1 MNYLKTQNRNYLIDN
16 SKGLLIFLVVLGHS
30 LEFIRKDYEVARLL
44 YVFIYEFHMP
54 VFVFISGYL
63 SKNVEKGRRNA
74 VRNFLTPFLLF
85 NIIWNLITLVGPLF
99 LRGEFTELPSE
110 QVFSFFTPGWALWY
124 IFAMFLWKI
133 LLPDLLKFKNI
144 FILSVIAGIFVKLSG
159 EFGSYMALS
168 RTITFAPFFLAGYYS
183 SEEKLKRFRKFTRF
197 NILNKVPSILILII
211 GVLIALIFVNYS
223 NIADE
228 FFWADRSYSNFNI
241 EIFTGILLYIA
252 VYIIGFAFVYV
263 FINLM
268 PENQTFLSKI
278 GKNTLS
284 VYFLHTYFIGSILGL
299 TSLMS
304 SNLGKLLALIVG
316 SLIVTFILSRDGV
329 ARFFNK
335 FLDKFNRLLFIKE

>member
-1 MNYLKTQNRNYLIDN
+1 MKTQNRNYLIDN

-110 QVFSFFTPGWALWY
+110 QAFSFFTPGWALWY

-144 FILSVIAGIFVKLSG
+144 FILSIIAGIFVKLSG

-268 PENQTFLSKI
+268 PVNQTFLSKI

-304 SNLGKLLALIVG
+304 SNSGKLLALIVG

-335 FLDKFNRLLFIKE
+335 FLNKFNRLLFIKE

>member
-99 LRGEFTELPSE
+99 LRGEFTNLPSE
-110 QVFSFFTPGWALWY
+110 QAFSFFTPGWALWY

-144 FILSVIAGIFVKLSG
+144 FILSIIAGIFVKLSG

-304 SNLGKLLALIVG
+304 SNLGKLLALITG
-316 SLIVTFILSRDGV
+316 SLIVTFILSRDCV

>member
-1 MNYLKTQNRNYLIDN
+1 MKTQNRNYLIDN

-110 QVFSFFTPGWALWY
+110 QAFSFFTPGWALWY

-241 EIFTGILLYIA
+241 EIFAGILLYIA

>member
-1 MNYLKTQNRNYLIDN
+1 MKTKNRNYLIDN

-110 QVFSFFTPGWALWY
+110 QAFSFFTPGWALWY

-329 ARFFNK
+329 ARFFNN

>member
-110 QVFSFFTPGWALWY
+110 QAFSFFTPGWALWY

-144 FILSVIAGIFVKLSG
+144 FILSVIAGISVKLSG

>member
-110 QVFSFFTPGWALWY
+110 QAFSFFTPGWALWY

-144 FILSVIAGIFVKLSG
+144 FILSIIAGIFVKLSG

-329 ARFFNK
+329 ARFFNN

>member
-1 MNYLKTQNRNYLIDN
+1 MKTKNRNYLIDN

-110 QVFSFFTPGWALWY
+110 QAFSFFTPGWALWY

-316 SLIVTFILSRDGV
+316 SLIVTFILSRDCV
-329 ARFFNK
+329 ARFFNN

>member
-1 MNYLKTQNRNYLIDN
+1 MKTQSRNYLIDN

-329 ARFFNK
+329 ARFFSK

>member
-1 MNYLKTQNRNYLIDN
+1 MKTQSRNYLIDN

-63 SKNVEKGRRNA
+63 SKNVEKGRKNA

-99 LRGEFTELPSE
+99 LKGEFTELPSK
-110 QVFSFFTPGWALWY
+110 QAFSFFTPGWALWY

-144 FILSVIAGIFVKLSG
+144 FILSIIAGIFVKLSG

-197 NILNKVPSILILII
+197 NILNKLPSIIIVII

-268 PENQTFLSKI
+268 PDKLTFLSKI

-329 ARFFNK
+329 ARFFSK

>member
-1 MNYLKTQNRNYLIDN
+1 MKTQSRNYLIDN

-63 SKNVEKGRRNA
+63 SKNVEKGRINA

-110 QVFSFFTPGWALWY
+110 QAFSFFTPGWALWY

-144 FILSVIAGIFVKLSG
+144 FILSIIAGIFVKLSG

-197 NILNKVPSILILII
+197 NILNKLPSIIIVII

>member
-1 MNYLKTQNRNYLIDN
+1 MKTQTRNYLIDN

-85 NIIWNLITLVGPLF
+85 NIIWNLITLIGPLF

-110 QVFSFFTPGWALWY
+110 QAFSFFTPGWALWY

-197 NILNKVPSILILII
+197 NIINKVPSILILII

-241 EIFTGILLYIA
+241 EIFTGILLYIS

-304 SNLGKLLALIVG
+304 SNYGKLLALIVG

-335 FLDKFNRLLFIKE
+335 FLNKFNRLLFIKE

>member
-1 MNYLKTQNRNYLIDN
+1 MKTQNRNYLIDN

-30 LEFIRKDYEVARLL
+30 LEFIRKDYELARLL

-63 SKNVEKGRRNA
+63 SKNVEKGRKNA

-99 LRGEFTELPSE
+99 LKGEFTALSNE
-110 QVFSFFTPGWALWY
+110 QTFSFFTPGWALWY

-144 FILSVIAGIFVKLSG
+144 FILSIIAGIFVKLSG

-304 SNLGKLLALIVG
+304 SNSGKLLALIVG

>member
-110 QVFSFFTPGWALWY
+110 QAFSFFTPGWALWY

-144 FILSVIAGIFVKLSG
+144 FILSIIAGIFVKLSG

-268 PENQTFLSKI
+268 PVNQTFLSKI

-304 SNLGKLLALIVG
+304 SNSGKLLALIVG

-335 FLDKFNRLLFIKE
+335 FLNKFNRLLFIKE

>member
-1 MNYLKTQNRNYLIDN
+1 MKTQNRNYLIDN

-110 QVFSFFTPGWALWY
+110 QAFSFFTPGWALWY

>member
-1 MNYLKTQNRNYLIDN
+1 MKTQNRNYLIDN

-110 QVFSFFTPGWALWY
+110 QAFSFFTPGWALWY

-144 FILSVIAGIFVKLSG
+144 FILSIIAGIFVKLSG

-316 SLIVTFILSRDGV
+316 SLIVTFILSRDGI

>member
-110 QVFSFFTPGWALWY
+110 QAFSFFTPGWALWY

-316 SLIVTFILSRDGV
+316 SLIVTFILSRDCV
-329 ARFFNK
+329 ARFFNN

>member
-110 QVFSFFTPGWALWY
+110 QAFSFFTPGWALWY

-144 FILSVIAGIFVKLSG
+144 FILSIIAGIFVKLSG

>member
-1 MNYLKTQNRNYLIDN
+1 MKTQNRNYLIDN

-110 QVFSFFTPGWALWY
+110 QAFSFFTPGWALWY

-144 FILSVIAGIFVKLSG
+144 FILSIIAGIFVKLSG

-197 NILNKVPSILILII
+197 NILNKLPSIIIVII

-304 SNLGKLLALIVG
+304 SNYGKLLALIVG

-335 FLDKFNRLLFIKE
+335 FLNKFNRLLFIKE

>member
-1 MNYLKTQNRNYLIDN
+1 MKTQNRNYLIDN

-110 QVFSFFTPGWALWY
+110 QAFSFFTPGWALWY

-329 ARFFNK
+329 DRIFNK

>member
-1 MNYLKTQNRNYLIDN
+1 MKTQNRNYLIDN

-110 QVFSFFTPGWALWY
+110 QAFSFFTPGWALWY

-316 SLIVTFILSRDGV
+316 SLIVTFILSRDCV
-329 ARFFNK
+329 ARFFNN

>member
-1 MNYLKTQNRNYLIDN
+1 
-16 SKGLLIFLVVLGHS
+16 
-30 LEFIRKDYEVARLL
+30 
-44 YVFIYEFHMP
+44 
-54 VFVFISGYL
+54 
-63 SKNVEKGRRNA
+63 
-74 VRNFLTPFLLF
+74 
-85 NIIWNLITLVGPLF
+85 
-99 LRGEFTELPSE
+99 
-110 QVFSFFTPGWALWY
+110 
-124 IFAMFLWKI
+124 
-133 LLPDLLKFKNI
+133 
-144 FILSVIAGIFVKLSG
+144 
-159 EFGSYMALS
+159 MALS

-183 SEEKLKRFRKFTRF
+183 SEENLKRFRKFTRF
-197 NILNKVPSILILII
+197 NIINKVPSILILII

-241 EIFTGILLYIA
+241 EIFTGILLYIS

-304 SNLGKLLALIVG
+304 SNYGKLLALIVG

-335 FLDKFNRLLFIKE
+335 FLNKFNRLLFIKE

>member
-1 MNYLKTQNRNYLIDN
+1 MKTQNRNYLIDN

-99 LRGEFTELPSE
+99 LRGKFTNLPSE
-110 QVFSFFTPGWALWY
+110 QAFSFFTPGWALWY

-144 FILSVIAGIFVKLSG
+144 FILSIIAGIFVKLSG

-329 ARFFNK
+329 ARFFSK

>member
-1 MNYLKTQNRNYLIDN
+1 MKTQDRNYLIDN

-85 NIIWNLITLVGPLF
+85 NIIWNLITLIGPLF

-110 QVFSFFTPGWALWY
+110 QAFSFFTPGWALWY

-304 SNLGKLLALIVG
+304 SNLGKLLALVVG
-316 SLIVTFILSRDGV
+316 SLIVTFILSRDCV
-329 ARFFNK
+329 ARFFNN

>member
-1 MNYLKTQNRNYLIDN
+1 MKTQNRNYLIDN

-99 LRGEFTELPSE
+99 LRGKFTELPSE
-110 QVFSFFTPGWALWY
+110 QAFSFFTPGWALWY

-241 EIFTGILLYIA
+241 KIFTGILLYIA

-304 SNLGKLLALIVG
+304 SNYGKLLALIVG

>member
-1 MNYLKTQNRNYLIDN
+1 MKTQDRNYLIDN

-110 QVFSFFTPGWALWY
+110 QAFSFFTPGWALWY

-144 FILSVIAGIFVKLSG
+144 FILSIIAGIFVKLSG

-241 EIFTGILLYIA
+241 EIFTGILLYIS

-316 SLIVTFILSRDGV
+316 SLIVTFILSRDCV
-329 ARFFNK
+329 ARFFNN

>member
-110 QVFSFFTPGWALWY
+110 QAFSFFTPGWALWY

>member
-110 QVFSFFTPGWALWY
+110 QAFSFFTPGWALWY

-183 SEEKLKRFRKFTRF
+183 SEEKLKRFRKFTIF

>member
-1 MNYLKTQNRNYLIDN
+1 MKTKNRNYLIDN

-110 QVFSFFTPGWALWY
+110 QAFSFFTPGWALWY

-144 FILSVIAGIFVKLSG
+144 FILSIIAGIFVKLSG

-316 SLIVTFILSRDGV
+316 SLIVTFILSRDGI

-335 FLDKFNRLLFIKE
+335 FLNKFNRLLFIKE

>member
-1 MNYLKTQNRNYLIDN
+1 MNYLKTQSRNYLIDN

-110 QVFSFFTPGWALWY
+110 QAFSFFTPGWALWY

-316 SLIVTFILSRDGV
+316 SLIVTFILSRDCV
-329 ARFFNK
+329 ARFFNN

>member
-1 MNYLKTQNRNYLIDN
+1 MNYLKTKNRNYLIDN

-110 QVFSFFTPGWALWY
+110 QAFSFFTPGWALWY

-197 NILNKVPSILILII
+197 NILNKVPSILIIII

>member
-1 MNYLKTQNRNYLIDN
+1 MKTQNRNYLIDN

-110 QVFSFFTPGWALWY
+110 QAFSFFTPGWALWY

-197 NILNKVPSILILII
+197 NILNKVASILILII

>member
-1 MNYLKTQNRNYLIDN
+1 MKTQNRNYLIDN

-110 QVFSFFTPGWALWY
+110 QAFSFFTPGWALWY

-144 FILSVIAGIFVKLSG
+144 FILSIIAGIFVKLSG

-316 SLIVTFILSRDGV
+316 SLIVTFILSRDCV
-329 ARFFNK
+329 ARFFNN

>member
-1 MNYLKTQNRNYLIDN
+1 MKTQNRNYLIDN

-99 LRGEFTELPSE
+99 LRGEFTKLPNE
-110 QVFSFFTPGWALWY
+110 QAFSFFTPGWALWY

-144 FILSVIAGIFVKLSG
+144 FILSIIAGIFVKLSG

-316 SLIVTFILSRDGV
+316 SLIVTFILSRDGI

-335 FLDKFNRLLFIKE
+335 FLNKFNRLLFIKE

>member
-1 MNYLKTQNRNYLIDN
+1 MKTQNRNYLIDN

>member
-1 MNYLKTQNRNYLIDN
+1 MKTQNRNYLIDN

-110 QVFSFFTPGWALWY
+110 QAFSFFTPGWALWY

-144 FILSVIAGIFVKLSG
+144 FILSIIAGIFVKLSG

-168 RTITFAPFFLAGYYS
+168 RPITFAPFFLAGYYS

-263 FINLM
+263 FINFM
-268 PENQTFLSKI
+268 PENQRFLSKI

-284 VYFLHTYFIGSILGL
+284 VYFLNTYFIGSILGL
-299 TSLMS
+299 TRLMS

-335 FLDKFNRLLFIKE
+335 FLNKFNRLLFIKE

>member
-1 MNYLKTQNRNYLIDN
+1 MKTQNRNYLIDN

-110 QVFSFFTPGWALWY
+110 QAFSFFTPGWALWY

-144 FILSVIAGIFVKLSG
+144 FILSIIAGIFVKLSG

-299 TSLMS
+299 TSLIS
-304 SNLGKLLALIVG
+304 SNSGKLLALIVG
-316 SLIVTFILSRDGV
+316 SLIVTFILSRDCV
-329 ARFFNK
+329 DRIFNK

>member
-1 MNYLKTQNRNYLIDN
+1 MKTQSRNYLIDN

-110 QVFSFFTPGWALWY
+110 QAFSFFTPGWALWY

-316 SLIVTFILSRDGV
+316 SLIVTFILSRDCV
-329 ARFFNK
+329 ARFFNN

>member
-1 MNYLKTQNRNYLIDN
+1 MKTQNRNYLIDN

-110 QVFSFFTPGWALWY
+110 QAFSFFTPGWALWY

-144 FILSVIAGIFVKLSG
+144 FILSIIAGIFVKLSG

-335 FLDKFNRLLFIKE
+335 FLDKFNRLLIIKE

>member
-1 MNYLKTQNRNYLIDN
+1 MKTQSRNYLIDN

-110 QVFSFFTPGWALWY
+110 QAFSFFTPGWALWY

-144 FILSVIAGIFVKLSG
+144 FILSIIAGIFVKLSG

-268 PENQTFLSKI
+268 PDKLTFLSKI

-304 SNLGKLLALIVG
+304 SNLGKLLALILG
-316 SLIVTFILSRDGV
+316 SLMVTFILSRDVV
-329 ARFFNK
+329 ARFFSK

>member
-1 MNYLKTQNRNYLIDN
+1 MKTQNRNYLIDN

-110 QVFSFFTPGWALWY
+110 QAFSFFTPGWALWY

-183 SEEKLKRFRKFTRF
+183 SEENLKRFRKFTRF
-197 NILNKVPSILILII
+197 NIINKVPSILILII

-241 EIFTGILLYIA
+241 EIFTGILLYIV

-316 SLIVTFILSRDGV
+316 SLIVTFILSRDGI

-335 FLDKFNRLLFIKE
+335 FLNKFNRLLFIKE